1 MAGETV
7 AVRQRY
13 FEEVGRYRLT
23 MCFRKSAGTVRSR
36 RYQSAKKGFGGGSH
50 QQAKSGI
57 SAPAE
62 IPDFPHLYIQ
72 MPSLP
77 PHVREVAHPRR
88 IPCCYIF
95 VRWQR
100 ILTISVISVFSV
112 EVLVVSCT
120 K

>member
-1 MAGETV
+1 M
-7 AVRQRY
+7 AVRQRH

-36 RYQSAKKGFGGGSH
+36 RCQSAKKGFGGGSH

-72 MPSLP
+72 MPSCK
-77 PHVREVAHPRR
+77 V
-88 IPCCYIF
+88 F
-95 VRWQR
+95 VDATRKVK
-100 ILTISVISVFSV
+100 THFYSVDAQFARP
-112 EVLVVSCT
+112 
-120 K
+120 